1 MFNDKLNSL
10 ESKIDSLIDV
20 NKKLK
25 EENLNLKDLLD
36 KSSIDSSEINIKS
49 KIIDSDFSEKEKI
62 VKEKIKDV
70 LKKIDKLEPLI

>member
-10 ESKIDSLIDV
+10 ESKIDFLIDV

-36 KSSIDSSEINIKS
+36 KKRIDSSDIDIKS
-49 KIIDSDFSEKEKI
+49 NRIDSDLGEKEKI
-62 VKEKIKDV
+62 IKEKIKDV